1 MMITPQRHAIGAQ
14 LVLLRRG
21 YLLVRRQPILLP
33 IMIVQPLFWLLLYSQ
48 LFSALPRL
56 GGFGTGSYLEFLA
69 PGIAIMTAFSHG
81 AWEGPGLVRDLER
94 GAIDRF
100 LATPLP
106 ASAML
111 ISRVLQAAITG
122 TLQALVVVVVA
133 FALGARMDGGPAGLL
148 VILVA
153 AALICAAFAGFSH
166 ALALLF
172 RRQET
177 MIAVGQFAV
186 LPFMFLSATLT
197 TTAQMPAWM
206 QQVAGANPV
215 NWAVEATRSAML
227 DIDWD
232 FILVRIAGL
241 TLLAVTTETLALI
254 ALARYRRSL

>member
-1 MMITPQRHAIGAQ
+1 MIMAQRSRIGAQ
-14 LVLLRRG
+14 AVLIGRTFR
-21 YLLVRRQPILLP
+21 LLRRQPILLP
-33 IMIVQPLFWLLLYSQ
+33 IMIVQPLVWLLVYSQ
-48 LFSALPRL
+48 LFAALPRL

-69 PGIAIMTAFSHG
+69 PGIAIMTAFGHG

-106 ASAML
+106 ASSL
-111 ISRVLQAAITG
+111 VISRVLQASIIG
-122 TLQALVVVVVA
+122 TLQALVVIGVA
-133 FALGARMDGGPAGLL
+133 VALGARLDGGAAGLL

-153 AALICAAFAGFSH
+153 AALVCAAFAGFAH

-197 TTAQMPAWM
+197 TTAQMPGWM
-206 QQVAGANPV
+206 QLVAGANPV
-215 NWAVEATRSAML
+215 NWAVEAARSAML
-227 DIDWD
+227 GVDWEL
-232 FILVRIAGL
+232 ILLRLAA
-241 TLLAVTTETLALI
+241 LAVLAVVTESLALV
-254 ALARYRRSL
+254 ALGRYRRSL

>member
-1 MMITPQRHAIGAQ
+1 MIIARRSGIGAQ
-14 LVLLRRG
+14 GVLLGRSFLLLRR
-21 YLLVRRQPILLP
+21 QPVLFP
-33 IMIVQPLFWLLLYSQ
+33 IMIVQPLVWLLLYSQ

-69 PGIAIMTAFSHG
+69 PGIAIMTAFGHG

-106 ASAML
+106 AEALL
-111 ISRVLQAAITG
+111 ISRVLQAAMVG
-122 TLQALVVVVVA
+122 TLQALIVVGVA
-133 FALGARMDGGPAGLL
+133 FALGAGLDGGPVGLL

-153 AALICAAFAGFSH
+153 AALIGAAFAGFSH
-166 ALALLF
+166 AMALVF

-206 QQVAGANPV
+206 QRVAGANPV
-215 NWAVEATRSAML
+215 NWAVEAARSAM
-227 DIDWD
+227 IDPEWEG
-232 FILVRIAGL
+232 ILLR
-241 TLLAVTTETLALI
+241 LAALAALAIVTESLALV
-254 ALARYRRSL
+254 ALGRYRRRL